1 MKNFFK
7 KIKSYGFW
15 VSLSAALI
23 ILLDAFGNV
32 FGFKIENKIVEDCV
46 MSIAGILVVFGIV
59 SMNDSKSDANET
71 EDKNDEKQNS
81 DDENDMNK

>member
-59 SMNDSKSDANET
+59 SMNDSKSDIDET
-71 EDKNDEKQNS
+71 EDKADEKQNS
-81 DDENDMNK
+81 DDENNMNK

>member
-59 SMNDSKSDANET
+59 SMNDSKSDIDET
-71 EDKNDEKQNS
+71 EDKADEKQNS

>member
-59 SMNDSKSDANET
+59 SMNDSKSDIDET
-71 EDKNDEKQNS
+71 EDKVDEKQNS

>member
-1 MKNFFK
+1 M
-7 KIKSYGFW
+7 
-15 VSLSAALI
+15 SLSAALI

-59 SMNDSKSDANET
+59 SMNDSKSDIDET
-71 EDKNDEKQNS
+71 EDKVDEKQNS

>member
-59 SMNDSKSDANET
+59 SMDDSKSDIDET
-71 EDKNDEKQNS
+71 EDKVDEKQNS

>member
-59 SMNDSKSDANET
+59 SMNDSKSDIDET
-71 EDKNDEKQNS
+71 EDKFDEKQNS